1 MPTAEV
7 LCTHQGVSQ
16 SRGKSSCPA
25 QGSPVFVINNPD
37 LKCGYCFQCI
47 HQLEKQKKNM
57 QNYSFLILSI
67 SFALK
72 PVTPAICVRRGWGV
86 GVGGVRIRLCYT
98 YRSQRTSMSSS
109 ITFHVTILFCGMCV
123 LHMSVWMCERVS
135 TVIYVFGDPRATSSV
150 VPSWFFNY
158 IFWDSLLEP
167 EAHRFRLFSL
177 WALRIHL
184 SLLPTPPSGPM
195 MENAT
200 TLGFCMWVLGI

>member
-72 PVTPAICVRRGWGV
+72 PATPAICVR
-86 GVGGVRIRLCYT
+86 GGGGAHSPVLYIQKPEDVDVFLHHFPCHYFILLYVCAT
-98 YRSQRTSMSSS
+98 HVCVDVWTCVYRYIWIWRPKGNLKCCSFM
-109 ITFHVTILFCGMCV
+109 ILQLYF
-123 LHMSVWMCERVS
+123 
-135 TVIYVFGDPRATSSV
+135 
-150 VPSWFFNY
+150 
-158 IFWDSLLEP
+158 
-167 EAHRFRLFSL
+167 
-177 WALRIHL
+177 
-184 SLLPTPPSGPM
+184 
-195 MENAT
+195 
-200 TLGFCMWVLGI
+200 LGFSPWTRSPPI

>member
-16 SRGKSSCPA
+16 SRGKSICPA

-72 PVTPAICVRRGWGV
+72 PATPAICVRGGGCAFACVIHTEARGRRCLPPSLSMSLFYFV
-86 GVGGVRIRLCYT
+86 VCVCYT
-98 YRSQRTSMSSS
+98 CLCGCVHVCLQVYMYLETQGQPQVLFLHDSS
-109 ITFHVTILFCGMCV
+109 TI
-123 LHMSVWMCERVS
+123 
-135 TVIYVFGDPRATSSV
+135 
-150 VPSWFFNY
+150 
-158 IFWDSLLEP
+158 
-167 EAHRFRLFSL
+167 FSG
-177 WALRIHL
+177 IL
-184 SLLPTPPSGPM
+184 SLNQKPTDLDCSVCELCISTCLYCPPHLLVP
-195 MENAT
+195 
-200 TLGFCMWVLGI
+200 